1 MGRLTKFLLIAVAA
15 LALLFAV
22 GAVYFLLFFDPNDV
36 RTDIEQVVE
45 ETTGRELTIGG
56 EVGLQVIPWLAISV
70 SDVTLGNAPGFAGD
84 AFASFDRA
92 ELSVRFWPLLLRREI
107 TVGKAEIDGL
117 QLNLAVNER
126 GESNWADLIASDE
139 AAETDTTDAPDGG
152 TFEISG
158 VAIRDAAIA
167 YVNQPKG
174 DRYTLNDVNLTVGRV
189 ANDGAVMPASGSLAF
204 DVQPIGYSGD
214 IELETSVRFDR
225 DAGTVV
231 FGDSSL
237 EGLIS
242 GLADIPTKMAFAT
255 AGIEVDTVNKT
266 ASLQPVEIS
275 VLDLDISGELQPFSY
290 AGEILPQ
297 GTISIAAFSPR
308 SLMTLFGVQPPETA
322 DPVALSRLII
332 SADAAVRQKDVRLS
346 KVEIKVD
353 DTTFTGTLSAP
364 RDVTGTYSFDLVG
377 DAIDLNR
384 YMAPPGETG
393 SGAGAEAAPMEIPAE
408 LIKPLNARGAL
419 KFTSVVLG
427 NLQLENV
434 ALGLNASS
442 GRLRINPVTAGLFGG
457 SYSGNVLVDA
467 SGKTPLLS
475 VDETVE
481 GVDLARLAAAMF
493 EQENI
498 TGSIDGNF
506 KLAGRGKDMA
516 EVQRTL
522 GGTMAFELKDGTY
535 EGMDLWYELRR
546 ARALL
551 KKETP
556 PEPVLPARTRFSS
569 VKATATVTDGI
580 MRNDDFVAELPFIQ
594 LTGKGSVN
602 IPEATVDYRMRA
614 RVLRKPEVMGAA
626 TPEEIDDLTKTVIPI
641 KISGPLASA
650 KPVPDVEE
658 LVRERAEE
666 ELRDLVQD
674 KLKDIFD
681 R

>member
-1 MGRLTKFLLIAVAA
+1 MGRFTKIVVIFVAA
-15 LALLFAV
+15 LAGLFAV
-22 GAVYFLLFFDPNDV
+22 GAIYFLLFFDPNDV
-36 RTDIEQVVE
+36 RADIEKVVE

-56 EVGLQVIPWLAISV
+56 EVELQVIPWLAISV
-70 SDVTLGNAPGFAGD
+70 SDVTLGNAPGFDGG

-92 ELSVRFWPLLLRREI
+92 ELGVRFWPLLLRREI
-107 TVGKAEIDGL
+107 TIGKAEIDGL

-126 GESNWADLIASDE
+126 DERNWSDLIASEE
-139 AAETDTTDAPDGG
+139 AAETDVAAAGG
-152 TFEISG
+152 GGSFEMSG
-158 VAIRDAAIA
+158 VAIRDATIA
-167 YVNQPKG
+167 YVHQPKG
-174 DRYTLNDVNLTVGRV
+174 DRYALTDVNLAVGRV
-189 ANDGAVMPASGSLAF
+189 ATDGAAIPASGSLTF
-204 DVQPIGYSGD
+204 DAQPIGYSGD
-214 IELETSVRFDR
+214 VELETSIRFDR

-237 EGLIS
+237 DGVVS
-242 GLADIPTKMAFAT
+242 GLVDAPTKMAFAT
-255 AGIEVDTVNKT
+255 AGIEVDTVAKT

-275 VLDLDISGELQPFSY
+275 VLGLDISGELQPFSY
-290 AGEILPQ
+290 GDDILPQ
-297 GTISIAAFSPR
+297 ASISIAAFSPR

-322 DPVALSRLII
+322 DPVALSRVII

-346 KVEIKVD
+346 NLEVKLD
-353 DTTFTGTLSAP
+353 DTTFKGALAVP
-364 RDVTGTYSFDLVG
+364 RDVTGAYSFDLVG

-384 YMAPPGETG
+384 YMAPPGDTQ
-393 SGAGAEAAPMEIPAE
+393 SGADAAAAPLEIPAE
-408 LIKPLNARGAL
+408 LVKPLHARGGM

-434 ALGLNASS
+434 VLGLKASD
-442 GRLRINPVTAGLFGG
+442 GRMRINPVTAGLFGG
-457 SYSGNVLVDA
+457 TYSGNVLIDA

-481 GVDLARLAAAMF
+481 GVDLAKLAVAMF

-498 TGSIDGNF
+498 TGTITGNF
-506 KLAGRGKDMA
+506 KLAGRGNDMA

-522 GGTMAFELKDGTY
+522 GGSMSFELQDGTY
-535 EGMDLWYELRR
+535 EGMDIWYELRR

-556 PEPVLPARTRFSS
+556 PEPALPARTPFSS
-569 VKATATVTDGI
+569 VKATGVVKDGI
-580 MRNDDFVAELPFIQ
+580 MRNDDFVADLPFMQ
-594 LTGKGSVN
+594 LTGNGSVN

-614 RVLRKPEVMGAA
+614 RVLRKPEAMGAA

-641 KISGPLASA
+641 KITGPLASP

-658 LVRERAEE
+658 LLRERAEE
-666 ELRDLVQD
+666 ELRDLVED
-674 KLKDIFD
+674 KLKDIFS